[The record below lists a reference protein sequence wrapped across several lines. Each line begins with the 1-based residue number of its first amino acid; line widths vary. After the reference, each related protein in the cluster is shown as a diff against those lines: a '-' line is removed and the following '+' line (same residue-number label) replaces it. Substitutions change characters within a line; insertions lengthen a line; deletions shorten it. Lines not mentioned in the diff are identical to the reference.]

1 MAPSPGAPA
10 ESRLG
15 ESPAAAAPDD
25 DPIGRCVRRNR
36 AALGPELARALA
48 ALEDDALLEDACGLD
63 LAVRARDPGRCAVVR
78 LSDLRERCVF
88 RASVAA
94 ARPDGCPAAP
104 GLRGR
109 DPVCVALAARDASL
123 CGAAAYTERARCLAL
138 AAHDRRPCD
147 ALDPLLRPACVRDF
161 DALAA
166 LIPPLPRTPAR
177 SPEAARN
184 AWVTPVEDASVE
196 EPVAWLLRGVFLDE
210 GGALWIVDPAVGW
223 PSAGAVDARTAAARG
238 GGPVPPGELDRP
250 RRPPRA
256 RHLLVALHRRGHP
269 PRQRHPHPRAAPARG
284 PGRRDG
290 HPRRRQRRAHPPP
303 HAALRYL
310 RARRGAPRRRCGRA
324 SGTHR
329 VTAATHLIDQ
339 PDDLR
344 AAARD
349 LAAAGSIA
357 IDCESDGVHHWK
369 SRLCVLQCAL
379 PDGEVFIFDALALP
393 LGDALGEV
401 LGSGGP

>member
-1 MAPSPGAPA
+1 LPSFKPTLGLVLLGLVLPGLGCDDRAPPSAPRRPPARPGARDPSPGAPT

-15 ESPAAAAPDD
+15 ESPAVAAPDD

-48 ALEDDALLEDACGLD
+48 ALQDDALLEDACGLD
-63 LAVRARDPGRCAVVR
+63 LAVRARDPRRCAVVR

-88 RASVAA
+88 RAAVAA

-138 AAHDRRPCD
+138 AARDRRPCD
-147 ALDPLLRPACVRDF
+147 ALDPLLRPACGRDL

-166 LIPPLPRTPAR
+166 LVPALLRAPAR

-196 EPVAWLLRGVFLDE
+196 EPVAWLRRGVFLDE

-223 PSAGAVDARTAAARG
+223 PSAGAITLDQPLLGVVVPSHRGSAPALDARLVSASSSLSTAEGTLRAGVTLTHAPHQRG
-238 GGPVPPGELDRP
+238 G
-250 RRPPRA
+250 
-256 RHLLVALHRRGHP
+256 
-269 PRQRHPHPRAAPARG
+269 RAAGTVTLDGASAGRTVHLTLRFDTFVRDVVPA
-284 PGRRDG
+284 
-290 HPRRRQRRAHPPP
+290 
-303 HAALRYL
+303 AALR
-310 RARRGAPRRRCGRA
+310 
-324 SGTHR
+324 
-329 VTAATHLIDQ
+329 
-339 PDDLR
+339 
-344 AAARD
+344 
-349 LAAAGSIA
+349 
-357 IDCESDGVHHWK
+357 
-369 SRLCVLQCAL
+369 
-379 PDGEVFIFDALALP
+379 
-393 LGDALGEV
+393 
-401 LGSGGP
+401 